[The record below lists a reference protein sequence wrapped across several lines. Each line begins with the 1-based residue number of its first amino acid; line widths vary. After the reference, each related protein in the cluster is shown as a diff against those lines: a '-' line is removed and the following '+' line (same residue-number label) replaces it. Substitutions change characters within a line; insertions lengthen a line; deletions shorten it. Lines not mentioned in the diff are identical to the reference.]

1 MTSNKIFDNYISH
14 IGVFP
19 LCSLD
24 NVLNGYRA
32 ATSFYGNLNLPCL
45 LVFFGKSCFE
55 LYMKIQLLINDI
67 RGFKLSPNKGVS
79 FYIEDD
85 NTKILM
91 DCGSEWSENLT
102 LNNITYI
109 VLSHG
114 HYDHSGGI
122 KHVNINQDA
131 LEKITLIAHPDA
143 LEKRYAINPLKTR
156 SDGRLSL
163 EKLKT
168 KFDIKLTTEAI
179 WLTKKMVFL
188 GDVGGCKL
196 PTGIIKTDNKI
207 RLDYINDDSSLVYCS
222 EKGLVIITGCN
233 HAGLKKHI
241 NKAIRITGDKRV
253 YAIVGGLHFNGLSVL
268 KLPFVLR
275 ILKKTNTTNFYTC
288 HCTGKIAEKI
298 LNSKKM
304 STGDILEF
312 I

>member
-1 MTSNKIFDNYISH
+1 
-14 IGVFP
+14 
-19 LCSLD
+19 
-24 NVLNGYRA
+24 
-32 ATSFYGNLNLPCL
+32 
-45 LVFFGKSCFE
+45 
-55 LYMKIQLLINDI
+55 MKKKLLINDI